1 MGNFNRIK
9 KLKIKKCLTS
19 KWILFAFFAEPKV
32 ITKLIGKEFLF
43 LIAFWLFQGC
53 SRNRNLLLYARICY
67 FIKLYSKV
75 LIHELSGFTSSAYL
89 QILHWIYN
97 SSISYSSE

>member
-9 KLKIKKCLTS
+9 KIKIKKCLTS
-19 KWILFAFFAEPKV
+19 KWIPFALFAEPKV

-43 LIAFWLFQGC
+43 LIALWLFQGC

-89 QILHWIYN
+89 LILHWIYN
-97 SSISYSSE
+97 NSISYSSE